1 MKQKKK
7 KELAWES
14 AIPIE
19 NKQRQGKKED
29 PLCLTMINGKNVRH
43 PFEGFVSRGPG
54 RRHNRQSFEG
64 DEKRVTFDRRG
75 RGYYIALNFFGG
87 TQLPFLLA

>member
-1 MKQKKK
+1 MEQKKK
-7 KELAWES
+7 S

-19 NKQRQGKKED
+19 NKQRQGKKEE
-29 PLCLTMINGKNVRH
+29 PQWLTMINGKNVRH
-43 PFEGFVSRGPG
+43 PFEDFVSRGPD

-64 DEKRVTFDRRG
+64 GEKRVTFDRRG
-75 RGYYIALNFFGG
+75 RGYYIAINFLGT